1 MSGTLNSG
9 RSHPIQQRGHR
20 LPDSSRTTRHQVTE
34 ILQNW
39 RDADDKAEKQLSP
52 ILYETMRR
60 LSRRYISQEK
70 DGYTLQATDLVHEAY
85 AMLVDSDIE
94 WQNRQHFYAI
104 AARTMRRILVNRAR
118 EKNAIKRGQA
128 YQRVTFI
135 ESEVSTGPDSQ
146 NILELNEAIEQL
158 EQIDERKSDIV
169 QLYYFAGLTYREIAL
184 CLDISEATIDRELRF
199 SRAWLANCI
208 QQNSE

>member
-1 MSGTLNSG
+1 MADT
-9 RSHPIQQRGHR
+9 
-20 LPDSSRTTRHQVTE
+20 SRTTRHQVTE
-34 ILQNW
+34 ILRNW
-39 RDADDKAEKQLSP
+39 QDADSNAEKQLSP

-85 AMLVDSDIE
+85 AMLVESPID

-135 ESEVSTGPDSQ
+135 ESEVSNHSDSS
-146 NILELNEAIEQL
+146 NILELDEVIAQL
-158 EQIDERKSDIV
+158 EQLDPRKAEIV
-169 QLYYFAGLTYREIAL
+169 QLYYFAGLTYREIGL
-184 CLDISEATIDRELRF
+184 CMDISEATIDRELRF
-199 SRAWLANCI
+199 SKAWLANRMQENNEEI
-208 QQNSE
+208 